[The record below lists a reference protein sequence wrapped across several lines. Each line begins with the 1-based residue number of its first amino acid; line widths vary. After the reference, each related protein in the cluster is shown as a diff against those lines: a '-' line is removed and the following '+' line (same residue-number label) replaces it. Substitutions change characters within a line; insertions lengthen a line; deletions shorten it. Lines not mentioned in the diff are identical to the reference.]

1 MEKPY
6 LKIEKRYFNTIFL
19 TQYIH
24 RDNLVS
30 LFVKNLWARR
40 VFVEEECGSN
50 PSLMLEDLADDIL
63 FWFTQTISKQIKLI
77 TYLIS
82 LFIFIIL
89 ISFFLCYF
97 LENIEPISFDYIE
110 RILRNEMYSL
120 SMTVDATRNG
130 ITKEVY
136 VIFFP
141 NFIFYILSL
150 LLNIGNFFTFFDSLT
165 NIYINISMKL
175 KSKNFLYQGSIVFEL
190 SIIPIVK
197 FYL

>member
-1 MEKPY
+1 
-6 LKIEKRYFNTIFL
+6 
-19 TQYIH
+19 
-24 RDNLVS
+24 
-30 LFVKNLWARR
+30 
-40 VFVEEECGSN
+40 
-50 PSLMLEDLADDIL
+50 
-63 FWFTQTISKQIKLI
+63 LI
-77 TYLIS
+77 
-82 LFIFIIL
+82 
-89 ISFFLCYF
+89 
-97 LENIEPISFDYIE
+97 
-110 RILRNEMYSL
+110 
-120 SMTVDATRNG
+120 DATRNG